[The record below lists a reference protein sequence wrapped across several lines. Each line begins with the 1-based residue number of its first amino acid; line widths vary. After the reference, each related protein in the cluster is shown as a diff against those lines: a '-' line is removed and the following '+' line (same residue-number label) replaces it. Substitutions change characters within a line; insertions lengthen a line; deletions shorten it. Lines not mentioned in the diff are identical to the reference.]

1 MARTASISTKVVQIN
16 RLAAR
21 LKKLQGQR
29 SRVDKAIAAT
39 EGMLSG
45 IFSSNATSGKK
56 RGSKLGRRKKTRKMS
71 AARRKSIG
79 DAMKKSW
86 AKRMKKKSGGKPG
99 RPKTKKVSRKRKGM
113 SAANRKKLSQMMKA
127 RWAAKRKAG

>member
-1 MARTASISTKVVQIN
+1 MARTASIATKVTQIN
-16 RLAAR
+16 RLAAK

-29 SRVDKAIAAT
+29 NRVDKAIAAT
-39 EGMLSG
+39 EGKLSG
-45 IFSSNATSGKK
+45 IFNGKAKTGKK
-56 RGSKLGRRKKTRKMS
+56 RGPKPGRKNKPRKMS

-79 DAMKKSW
+79 EAMKKSW

-99 RPKTKKVSRKRKGM
+99 RPKTRKVSKKRKGM
-113 SAANRKKLSQMMKA
+113 SAANRKKMSAMMKA